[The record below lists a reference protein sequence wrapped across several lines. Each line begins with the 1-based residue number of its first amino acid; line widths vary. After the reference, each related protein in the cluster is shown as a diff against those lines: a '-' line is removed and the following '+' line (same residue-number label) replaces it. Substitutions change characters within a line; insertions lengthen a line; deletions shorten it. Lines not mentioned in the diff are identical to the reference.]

1 MGNTEHS
8 KHYLNPEGYFTKY
21 ESKIKNFEDLNNKL
35 NALVKNNPNVE
46 FVWRGQA
53 NSSWGLKSSL
63 YRALDP
69 DNDGTLAEKD
79 LVSAEK
85 KILNFARKDWR
96 MYNKSA
102 LEIFADIQHHG
113 GLTRLLDVTLNPYI
127 ATWFAVESNMDRDSR
142 LFALERPKKSNSKDA
157 QNLEIESK
165 HLNSD
170 IPFWHS
176 WDKYKL
182 KTSNNWGTGIGWRI
196 WVPPAYNSR
205 ILAQNA
211 AFLLDGVPIA
221 DQKTSSYYK
230 VKGAGKNKNWAIRDI
245 RSSSSVHVYL
255 YDPGKS
261 VTLNK
266 VPATF
271 SFRILSEAKPEI
283 KQMLEKHLD
292 IQILLYILMS

>member
-102 LEIFADIQHHG
+102 LEIFNIMEG
-113 GLTRLLDVTLNPYI
+113 
-127 ATWFAVESNMDRDSR
+127 
-142 LFALERPKKSNSKDA
+142 
-157 QNLEIESK
+157 
-165 HLNSD
+165 
-170 IPFWHS
+170 
-176 WDKYKL
+176 
-182 KTSNNWGTGIGWRI
+182 
-196 WVPPAYNSR
+196 
-205 ILAQNA
+205 
-211 AFLLDGVPIA
+211 
-221 DQKTSSYYK
+221 
-230 VKGAGKNKNWAIRDI
+230 
-245 RSSSSVHVYL
+245 
-255 YDPGKS
+255 
-261 VTLNK
+261 
-266 VPATF
+266 
-271 SFRILSEAKPEI
+271 
-283 KQMLEKHLD
+283 
-292 IQILLYILMS
+292 